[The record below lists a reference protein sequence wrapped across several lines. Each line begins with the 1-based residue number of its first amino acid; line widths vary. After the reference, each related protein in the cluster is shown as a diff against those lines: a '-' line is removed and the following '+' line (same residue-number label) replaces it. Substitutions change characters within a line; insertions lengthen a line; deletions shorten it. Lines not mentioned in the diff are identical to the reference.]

1 MVLGLILAGGRS
13 QRFGSEKALAELAG
27 VSLLERA
34 HRRLSAPCAQVAV
47 SGARPGASA
56 LADRLGAPRLADPYG
71 APHGPLSGV
80 LAGLEWAASQREE
93 LLLVLPCDAPLLPP
107 DLEARLLAEIGGAPA
122 AVVHSPEGL
131 QPLCALWRTAL
142 TRALRAA
149 LADGLHPPA
158 HQVLTD
164 AGAAQ
169 IAFPDAAGFL
179 NVNTTAD
186 LAEAE
191 RRLAL
196 R

>member
-34 HRRLSAPCAQVAV
+34 HRRLSAVCAQVAV
-47 SGARPGASA
+47 SGATPGAAA
-56 LADRLGAPRLADPYG
+56 LAERLDAPLLADPPGAPR
-71 APHGPLSGV
+71 GPLSGV
-80 LAGLEWAASQREE
+80 LAGLDWAAGRRES
-93 LLLVLPCDAPLLPP
+93 LLLVLPCDTPLLPA

-122 AVVHSPEGL
+122 AAARAPDGL

-142 TRALRAA
+142 ARALRAA

-164 AGAAQ
+164 AGAVET
-169 IAFPDAAGFL
+169 IFPDAAAFL